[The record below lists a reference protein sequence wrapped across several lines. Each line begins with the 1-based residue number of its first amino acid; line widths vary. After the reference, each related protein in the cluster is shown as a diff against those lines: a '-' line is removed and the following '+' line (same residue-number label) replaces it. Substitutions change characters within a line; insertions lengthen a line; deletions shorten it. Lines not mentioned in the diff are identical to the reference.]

1 MACEAMHRSAKPNE
15 NENEVVGD
23 TIMADLDGVTG
34 AQAGLSADDQIRIAL
49 ETIIAYGELA
59 SMQQIY
65 QAVDE
70 RLKPKR
76 LSGQGK
82 ASLRR
87 LVNTVAVEA
96 GYIYPHDPQNPGW
109 RITADGKLFLGS
121 PTAAPEEVVD
131 VDTQVIELRQ
141 PNIVFAAAFELY
153 MMRVFQKI

>member
-70 RLKPKR
+70 RLKPKTTFR
-76 LSGQGK
+76 S
-82 ASLRR
+82 R
-87 LVNTVAVEA
+87 
-96 GYIYPHDPQNPGW
+96 
-109 RITADGKLFLGS
+109 
-121 PTAAPEEVVD
+121 
-131 VDTQVIELRQ
+131 
-141 PNIVFAAAFELY
+141 
-153 MMRVFQKI
+153 

>member
-1 MACEAMHRSAKPNE
+1 MK
-15 NENEVVGD
+15 
-23 TIMADLDGVTG
+23 
-34 AQAGLSADDQIRIAL
+34 GLNR
-49 ETIIAYGELA
+49 
-59 SMQQIY
+59 
-65 QAVDE
+65 
-70 RLKPKR
+70 KR

-153 MMRVFQKI
+153 MMRVLQKIYPRHAWYHQGEHKLHERGLD